1 MIPAVLAVVVLLV
14 WAVFAVMRRQGSDT
28 AHVRED
34 VTEDALGSFVVRSLD
49 LGTVQDV
56 LSDAAATATA
66 AFKASKVVVFEPG
79 AKEGTWEVLITGATA
94 AEPAPDAAR
103 GVFAWFKH
111 NADIVVLDE
120 IAGPRYGA
128 MRIPLGELQK
138 RYGIDVLLPLV
149 DRGTTIGAMGLTL
162 GRKPTQHER
171 GLLGHLRV
179 EVTAAAANVR
189 LHREA
194 AHKLTLEKEVDLASA
209 VQVALIPPVAE
220 GASGR
225 LAWVGHYKPAGQAGS
240 DFWSTYDLGGGRMLV
255 VVGDVIGSGLA
266 GSMVSAV
273 AKSCCDAL
281 HAAGAAGDAGAL
293 LTGLNRSLFRHAKPI
308 QMTCLAAVFD
318 PGQGLVSYAN
328 AGHPMPYV
336 VKPAEPRL
344 GVLNGSGP
352 MLGDAADTRYVASQK
367 PLGSGD
373 VVLLYTDGIVEAMN
387 AQRAPFGER
396 RLQRSLVASADLSPS
411 LARDKLLAAVAEFQ
425 AGTPSADD
433 EALVLV
439 RVT

>member
-1 MIPAVLAVVVLLV
+1 VIPAALAVIVLLL
-14 WAVFAVMRRQGSDT
+14 WAVVAVMRRQGKDT
-28 AHVRED
+28 ANVRED
-34 VTEDALGSFVVRSLD
+34 VTEDALGQFVVRSLD
-49 LGTVQDV
+49 LGSLQDV

-66 AFKASKVVVFEPG
+66 AFRASKIVVFEPG
-79 AKEGTWEVLITGATA
+79 AKEGQWEVLITGATSAEA
-94 AEPAPDAAR
+94 APENVRA
-103 GVFAWFKH
+103 VFAWFKH

-128 MRIPLGELQK
+128 MRIPLGELKK
-138 RYGIDVLLPLV
+138 RYAIDVLLPLV
-149 DRGTTIGAMGLTL
+149 DRGATIGAMGLAL
-162 GRKPTQHER
+162 GRKPTAHER
-171 GLLGHLRV
+171 ALLGHLRV

-220 GASGR
+220 GTSGS

-281 HAAGAAGDAGAL
+281 HSAGAAGDAGAL

-318 PGQGLVSYAN
+318 PGRGVVSYAN

-336 VKPAEPRL
+336 VKQSEPRL

-352 MLGDAADTRYVASQK
+352 MLGDAADTKYVAAQK
-367 PLGSGD
+367 PLGRGD

-396 RLQRSLVASADLSPS
+396 RLQRSLVAAADMAPGI
-411 LARDKLLAAVAEFQ
+411 ARDRLLAAVEEFR
-425 AGTPSADD
+425 AGQPPADD